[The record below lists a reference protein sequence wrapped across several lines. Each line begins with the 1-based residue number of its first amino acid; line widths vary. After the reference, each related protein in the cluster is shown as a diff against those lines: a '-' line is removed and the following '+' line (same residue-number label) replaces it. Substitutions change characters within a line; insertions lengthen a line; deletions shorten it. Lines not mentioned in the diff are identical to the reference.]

1 MAHVVDVGIHRLL
14 LLGRRSWDVRSVR
27 VLKKNGRRSITK
39 RKVLSV
45 MKIHI

>member
-14 LLGRRSWDVRSVR
+14 LLGCGSWDVRSVC
-27 VLKKNGRRSITK
+27 VLKKDGRRNISK